1 MYLNL
6 ITMAS
11 EHSMDISVNF
21 DFQELKNA
29 VDQAK
34 REATNR
40 FDLKDAG
47 IELNLTEE
55 SLKITAKADIQIES
69 VFTILSKKLMGRN
82 LSSKILDRKD
92 IEEIGGMRVR
102 QEMTL
107 VKVLD
112 KENAKLISKK
122 IKENFDKVK
131 PNIQGETIRVS
142 SKSIND
148 LQAVQQMLNN
158 DESIEVPLSFANY
171 K

>member
-1 MYLNL
+1 
-6 ITMAS
+6 MAS
-11 EHSMDISVNF
+11 DHTMDVSVSF

-29 VDQAK
+29 VDQTH

-47 IELNLTEE
+47 IDLNLTED

-69 VFTILSKKLMGRN
+69 VFGILTKKMLGRN
-82 LSSKILDRKD
+82 LSSKILDRGK
-92 IEEIGGMRVR
+92 IEEIGGMKVR

-107 VKVLD
+107 IKVLD
-112 KENAKLISKK
+112 KENAKLIAKLV
-122 IKENFDKVK
+122 KENFAKAK
-131 PNIQGETIRVS
+131 ASIQGETVRVS

-148 LQAVQQMLNN
+148 LQEVQQLLNSST
-158 DESIEVPLSFANY
+158 EIAVPLSFGNY

>member
-1 MYLNL
+1 
-6 ITMAS
+6 MAS
-11 EHSMDISVNF
+11 DHSMDISVNF

-47 IELNLTEE
+47 IEMNLTEE

-69 VFTILSKKLMGRN
+69 VFTILTKKLIGRN
-82 LSSKILDRKD
+82 LSSKILSRKK
-92 IEEIGGMRVR
+92 IEEIGGMKVR
-102 QEMTL
+102 QEMNL

-148 LQAVQQMLNN
+148 LQAVQQMLNS
-158 DESIEVPLSFANY
+158 DESIEVPLSFGNY

>member
-1 MYLNL
+1 
-6 ITMAS
+6 MAS
-11 EHSMDISVNF
+11 GHSMDISVNF

-29 VDQAK
+29 VDQTT

-69 VFTILSKKLMGRN
+69 VFGILTKKLSGRN
-82 LSSKILDRKD
+82 LSTKILDRGK

-107 VKVLD
+107 IKVLD
-112 KENAKLISKK
+112 KENAKLIAKLV
-122 IKENFDKVK
+122 KENFDKAK
-131 PNIQGETIRVS
+131 ANIQGDTVRVS

-148 LQAVQQMLNN
+148 LQAVQQLLSS
-158 DESIEVPLSFANY
+158 DPSVEVPLSFGNY

>member
-1 MYLNL
+1 
-6 ITMAS
+6 MAS